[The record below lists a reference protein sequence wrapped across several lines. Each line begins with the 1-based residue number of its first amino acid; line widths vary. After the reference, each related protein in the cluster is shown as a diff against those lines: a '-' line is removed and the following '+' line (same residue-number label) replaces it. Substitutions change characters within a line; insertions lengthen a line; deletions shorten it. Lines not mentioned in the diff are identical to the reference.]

1 MLGNLAVTEEYLPVA
16 FGNLDHSCELVR
28 ARLRGILPRALT
40 ALPQKTFNSWT
51 TDQQEVHEACA
62 CISEAMHSV

>member
-51 TDQQEVHEACA
+51 TVSGGMSVVHCGGA
-62 CISEAMHSV
+62 V